1 MGDAYIVGAVRT
13 AGGRR
18 NGKLKDIHPIDLGAL
33 VLDELV
39 SRTGVDPALIEDVI
53 FGCVDQVGAQSGN
66 IARNAVLSS
75 SLPESVPGTSVDRQC
90 GSSQQAIHFAAQ
102 AVMSGVHDVTIAGG
116 VENMSLVP
124 LGGTAIAGHKAG
136 RGGPSA
142 KGREK
147 RSPGGRFIQF

>member
-53 FGCVDQVGAQSGN
+53 FG
-66 IARNAVLSS
+66 
-75 SLPESVPGTSVDRQC
+75 
-90 GSSQQAIHFAAQ
+90 
-102 AVMSGVHDVTIAGG
+102 
-116 VENMSLVP
+116 
-124 LGGTAIAGHKAG
+124 
-136 RGGPSA
+136 
-142 KGREK
+142 
-147 RSPGGRFIQF
+147 